1 MNRTL
6 LIFIMIATALMIAVI
21 GGKRNA
27 SHMEHLP
34 WQIDT
39 LKNGKTRVF
48 GITLE
53 KTSIQ
58 DANQILSSFPETQ
71 LHYTDEQTS
80 RLVAVYDELN
90 ISGLMAQIELVYDL
104 DYAQLTELN
113 QLAIPV
119 AGKTYAKLP
128 EEKEMAL
135 LDTVASKL
143 IYKPA
148 INYQADEIHQRFG
161 APDQEIPLNDNTSL
175 WLYPDLG
182 LQIKLGKTGQ
192 DEFIYSPVQPVQPAA
207 E

>member
-6 LIFIMIATALMIAVI
+6 LIFLMIATALLIAVI

-27 SHMEHLP
+27 SYIEHLP

-39 LKNGKTRVF
+39 LINGNTRVF

-58 DANQILSSFPETQ
+58 DANQILSSFPETR
-71 LHYTDEQTS
+71 LYFTDEQTS

-90 ISGLMAQIELVYDL
+90 ISGLMAQVQLVYDL
-104 DYAQLTELN
+104 DYSHLTELN
-113 QLAIPV
+113 QLATLV
-119 AGKTYAKLP
+119 DNRTYAKLP

-135 LDTVASKL
+135 LDTVVRQL
-143 IYKPA
+143 IYIPA
-148 INYQADEIHQRFG
+148 IDYQAEEIEQRFG
-161 APDQEIPLNDNTSL
+161 VPAQEITLDENSAL
-175 WLYPDLG
+175 WIYPDIG
-182 LQIKLGKTGQ
+182 LQIKLSRVAQ
-192 DEFIYSPVQPVQPAA
+192 DEFLYSPIETTNKPA

>member
-6 LIFIMIATALMIAVI
+6 LIFLMIATALMIAVI

-27 SHMEHLP
+27 SYMEHLP

-39 LKNGKTRVF
+39 LKNGSTRVF

-58 DANQILSSFPETQ
+58 DANQILSSFPETR
-71 LHYTDEQTS
+71 LYYTDEQTA
-80 RLVAVYDELN
+80 RLVAVYDGLN
-90 ISGLMAQIELVYDL
+90 ISGLIAQIELVYDL

-113 QLAIPV
+113 QLATRIENQ
-119 AGKTYAKLP
+119 AYAKLP

-135 LDTVASKL
+135 LDTVVRQL

-148 INYQADEIHQRFG
+148 IDYQVEEIEQRFG
-161 APDQEIPLNDNTSL
+161 LPTQETKLDENTVL
-175 WLYPDLG
+175 LAYPDIG
-182 LQIKLGKTGQ
+182 LQIKLSKIAQ
-192 DEFIYSPVQPVQPAA
+192 EEFIYSPIGAIDKTT